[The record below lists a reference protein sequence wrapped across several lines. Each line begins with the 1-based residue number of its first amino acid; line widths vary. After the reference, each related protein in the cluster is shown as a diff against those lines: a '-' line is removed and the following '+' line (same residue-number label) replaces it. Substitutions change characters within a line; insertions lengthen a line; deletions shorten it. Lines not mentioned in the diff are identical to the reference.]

1 MSAFLMT
8 VALALAPMAGPP
20 VAGPAA
26 AAGVAT
32 DTANADT
39 MGADADTA
47 SADADADTGPVWP
60 DGQAGAAAGE
70 SGAADVQAGDG
81 FDFPVRL
88 SGSARMVTEGY
99 LSHGIDPR
107 RPGARWRMMLSPRA
121 TLLGEISMSAD
132 LLISTEQTEFDQ
144 NISQIGLNPSWK
156 WVTLH
161 IGDFSRNYTRYT
173 VQGVRVRGGGVD
185 LRPGDF
191 LVSIQGGRLLRSGA
205 PDGGTVHERT
215 MLAARLGYG
224 EESGTHVR
232 LTLVGGRDGFDEQET
247 GLPDPDT
254 LLLDTMPRDLR
265 PEVATQ
271 PEEGVTMGLD
281 GGIELFDRL
290 ITVDGEVAA
299 SLINR
304 NRRSDVVDISSLDL
318 GVPGPVTDVLTG
330 IQEPRASATADYA
343 WNVEAAVRQGGA
355 RLRGRYEY
363 VGPGFGS
370 LGLPYLVGDRK
381 GYRVDGGMRFLDDA
395 LGVQARYQ
403 HRTNNLASQRR
414 NTVDRQT
421 VSSSVNLRAGQAWTA
436 IVTGIY
442 TTTVNDAASDSV
454 RLDNASTTLV
464 TNLVHQRELFGK
476 ASTIN
481 LSYNFQRTTDGRAG
495 APVPVVMTHQVQTS
509 VQVPFTETLSGAPS
523 VSGVF
528 TTGDGIED
536 RTDLFLGFN
545 GTGRFLDG
553 DLRTSA
559 GVSTTVSR
567 GRQIFNANIRAIY
580 PIGWG
585 TDLVARF
592 RQAEYGAI
600 GDRPAFGE
608 SFLTLSVS
616 RSF

>member
-1 MSAFLMT
+1 MSAFLIT
-8 VALALAPMAGPP
+8 LALSLAPTAPAG
-20 VAGPAA
+20 AA
-26 AAGVAT
+26 AAADTAAT
-32 DTANADT
+32 DTAST
-39 MGADADTA
+39 DTA
-47 SADADADTGPVWP
+47 STDTAST
-60 DGQAGAAAGE
+60 DTAAAASGPIWPAGEAGDVSGE
-70 SGAADVQAGDG
+70 SGGADVQVQAGDG

-121 TLLGEISMSAD
+121 TLFGEVSVSAE
-132 LLISTEQTEFDQ
+132 LLLSTEETRFDQ
-144 NISQIGLNPSWK
+144 NISQIGLNPSWR

-161 IGDFSRNYTRYT
+161 IGDFTNRYTAYT

-185 LRPGDF
+185 LEPGDF
-191 LVSIQGGRLLRSGA
+191 LFSIQGGRLLRSGS

-215 MLAARLGYG
+215 MVAARMGYG
-224 EESGTHVR
+224 QESGSHVR
-232 LTLVGGRDGFDEQET
+232 LTLVGGRDGFDEQAT

-254 LLLDTMPRDLR
+254 LLVDTLPRDLR
-265 PEVATQ
+265 PEVADQ
-271 PEEGVTMGLD
+271 PQEGVTLGMD
-281 GGIELFDRL
+281 GGIVLFDRL

-304 NRRSDVVDISSLDL
+304 NRRSETVDISTLDL
-318 GVPGPVTDVLTG
+318 GVPGPITNALTG

-343 WNVEAAVRQGGA
+343 WNVEAAVRRGGA

-370 LGLPYLVGDRK
+370 MGLPYLVGDRK

-395 LGVQARYQ
+395 LGVRARYQ
-403 HRTNNLASQRR
+403 HRTNNLASLRR

-421 VSSSVNLRAGQAWTA
+421 VSSTADLRTGQAWT
-436 IVTGIY
+436 VVLTGVY
-442 TTTVNDAASDSV
+442 TTMVNDAESDSL
-454 RLDNASTTLV
+454 RLDNASSTFV
-464 TNLVHQRELFGK
+464 TNLVHQRELFGSP
-476 ASTIN
+476 STIN
-481 LSYNFQRTTDGRAG
+481 LSYNFQRTTDDRAG
-495 APVPVVMTHQVQTS
+495 TPVPEVTTHQVQTS
-509 VQVPFTETLSGAPS
+509 VQIPFTQTLSGAPS

-536 RTDLFLGFN
+536 RTDVFLGFN
-545 GTGRFLDG
+545 GQGRFLDG
-553 DLRTSA
+553 SLRTSA

-567 GRQIFNANIRAIY
+567 GRQVFNANLRAVY

-585 TDLVARF
+585 ADLVARF

-608 SFLTLSVS
+608 SFFTLSVS